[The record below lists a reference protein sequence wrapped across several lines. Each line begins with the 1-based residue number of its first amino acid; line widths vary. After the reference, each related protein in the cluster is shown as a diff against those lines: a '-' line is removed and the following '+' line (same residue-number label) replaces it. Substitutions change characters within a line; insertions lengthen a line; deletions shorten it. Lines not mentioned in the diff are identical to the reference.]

1 MRLALGASIFLSLLF
16 LEAFFAGAE
25 IALVA
30 ADKTRLK
37 RLAQKSFGA
46 RLALRLLEDPEWLL
60 TSTLLGLN
68 LSVIGNGVFTTAFLL
83 DLFPRYGGL
92 VAALGLPPVML
103 LFGQLLPK
111 SFAQQRANAL
121 APRVAPLIFIFSR
134 LFYPLVWTVAR
145 LITLVTRPE
154 EQGKRLPAITREEIR
169 LLVSSEEALDPS
181 ERRLIERLLDF
192 SKKTAA
198 QVMIPLVRVKALEE
212 KASVEQ
218 ALRAFVRTGFSRL
231 LVYKGHPAHIV
242 GVLLAMDLL
251 DVGPGPQSIRRFLRE
266 VHYVPETK
274 PAAELLAEMQKEGRS
289 LCVVVDEYAQA
300 SGIVTI
306 EDLVEEILGEFFDEF
321 DPKLVPYI
329 KLGEG
334 HYLVKAWLEIE
345 RVRDELGLDIP
356 PGDYETLGGFILKL
370 ARRIPKVGER
380 FRYGNLVFQVRR
392 ASKMGVEE
400 IEIWQRTRTKKD
412 FRKKT

>member
-30 ADKTRLK
+30 ADKTKLK

-154 EQGKRLPAITREEIR
+154 EQGRRLPAITREEIR

-231 LVYKGHPAHIV
+231 LVYKDHPAHIV

-251 DVGPGPQSIRRFLRE
+251 DVVPGPQSIRRFLRE

-345 RVRDELGLDIP
+345 RVRDEVGLDIP